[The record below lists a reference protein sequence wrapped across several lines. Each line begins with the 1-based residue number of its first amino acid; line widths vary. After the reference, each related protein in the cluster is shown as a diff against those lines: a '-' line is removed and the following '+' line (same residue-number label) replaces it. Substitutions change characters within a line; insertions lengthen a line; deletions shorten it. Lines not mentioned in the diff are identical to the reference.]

1 MRITRISPVSFRS
14 TGKEPEK
21 VQPAS
26 PAKNN
31 VSDKTFGSKL
41 KSNPIPYVASAV
53 AALAAIVII
62 VKGKNKGWFS
72 FLKKSKH
79 EPNIHSDRSR
89 GGLKGNSPD
98 ELNGGADPQP
108 KGNGGN
114 SSNELNGGT
123 DPQPKGNGGNSPDEL
138 NGGTDPQPKGN
149 GGNSPDELNG
159 GADPQPKGNGG
170 NSPDELNGG
179 TDPQPKGNGG
189 NSPDELNGGAD
200 PLPKGNGGN
209 SPDELNGG
217 ADPLPKGKGDK
228 TDPAAPK
235 ADIPEKIMTPIERY
249 TSFAERLDTQI
260 DNDISQ
266 AYTDYLYIDT
276 YSYSTPNNG
285 LNNGIRKRARR
296 YKKDFITYLK
306 QYDNDD
312 RIKVK
317 GNTVTLNWYS
327 GHPRLIY
334 TFEDNLNGELISI
347 KECPKDKKGKYRI
360 LTFNPK
366 KYTEEKNIHYL
377 EKIEFFDAQTDKLE
391 KSITISD
398 DRSSHRAVIMN
409 PETERPRII
418 LSRTTEPDH
427 FYYELTK
434 YDKTSGKPIL
444 KLNTKTNTLSED
456 AK

>member
-21 VQPAS
+21 VQPALS
-26 PAKNN
+26 AKNN
-31 VSDKTFGSKL
+31 GSDKTFGSKL

-98 ELNGGADPQP
+98 ELNGG
-108 KGNGGN
+108 
-114 SSNELNGGT
+114 
-123 DPQPKGNGGNSPDEL
+123 
-138 NGGTDPQPKGN
+138 TDPQPKGN

-159 GADPQPKGNGG
+159 GAEPQPKGNGG
-170 NSPDELNGG
+170 NSSNDMNGG

-189 NSPDELNGGAD
+189 NSSNDMNGGADPQPKENGGNSSNDLNGGAD
-200 PLPKGNGGN
+200 PQPKGNGGN
-209 SPDELNGG
+209 SSNDLNGG
-217 ADPLPKGKGDK
+217 ADSLPKGKGDK